1 MIACPLLKARWEG
14 PLISTRLQRNV
25 NPEIRTRPARS
36 CVSTRGARAC
46 GVCPAAPGRGSLARV
61 PRPGRPFVRHL
72 GNLVVGSSCP
82 LQDLG
87 LLFFFFFF
95 CKLLS
100 VGRPRPSAPGRG
112 AAPPEPPGGRSFPD
126 GAGGPGGGGPWGSWR
141 SPPGC
146 SPGRA
151 LGRGRRGGGAGRGAA
166 RAGYPPH
173 HQRLGGRRRAQS
185 SATLSSAHP

>member
-1 MIACPLLKARWEG
+1 MRGVSGRAG
-14 PLISTRLQRNV
+14 PGQ
-25 NPEIRTRPARS
+25 P
-36 CVSTRGARAC
+36 GARA
-46 GVCPAAPGRGSLARV
+46 APRTAVRQALGELGGWQLVPVAR
-61 PRPGRPFVRHL
+61 PRA
-72 GNLVVGSSCP
+72 S
-82 LQDLG
+82 
-87 LLFFFFFF
+87 FFFFFF